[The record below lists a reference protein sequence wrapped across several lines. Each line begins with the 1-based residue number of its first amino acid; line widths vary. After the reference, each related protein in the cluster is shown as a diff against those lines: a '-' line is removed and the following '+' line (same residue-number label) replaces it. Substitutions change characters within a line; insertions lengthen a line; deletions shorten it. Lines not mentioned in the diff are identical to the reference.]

1 MNRTQLE
8 SALRNLSQSCGYTF
22 YQLPAHRIAEVKE
35 FPAAVLEPLTVA
47 RVDGR
52 EHGRISYNVTLR
64 ILSLV
69 AKNSEQKLS
78 ELLETMERD
87 LLELFAILSENKRVI
102 EVENLGIT
110 PAEGAFTIHGEISQ
124 TARAQVVT
132 HF

>member
-22 YQLPAHRIAEVKE
+22 YLLPSNRIAEVRD
-35 FPAAVLEPLTVA
+35 FPAVVLEPLTVA

-52 EHGRISYNVTLR
+52 GHGRISYNVTLR
-64 ILSLV
+64 VLSLT
-69 AKNSEQKLS
+69 AKNSAQKQS
-78 ELLETMERD
+78 ETMETMERD
-87 LLELFAILSENKRVI
+87 LLEIFALLSDNKQVI
-102 EVENLGIT
+102 VVEDLGIT
-110 PAEGAFTIHGEISQ
+110 PAESAYTIHGEISQ

>member
-22 YQLPAHRIAEVKE
+22 YLLPSDRIAEVRD
-35 FPAAVLEPLTVA
+35 FPAVVLEPLTVA

-52 EHGRISYNVTLR
+52 GHGRISYNVTLR
-64 ILSLV
+64 VLSLT
-69 AKNSEQKLS
+69 AKNSAQKQS
-78 ELLETMERD
+78 ETMETMERD
-87 LLELFAILSENKRVI
+87 LLEIFALLSDNKQVI
-102 EVENLGIT
+102 VVEDLGIT
-110 PAEGAFTIHGEISQ
+110 PAESAYTIHGEISQ

>member
-52 EHGRISYNVTLR
+52 GHGRISYNVTLR
-64 ILSLV
+64 VLSLT
-69 AKNSEQKLS
+69 AKNSAQKQS
-78 ELLETMERD
+78 ETMETMERD
-87 LLELFAILSENKRVI
+87 LLEIFALLSDNKQVI
-102 EVENLGIT
+102 VVEDLGIT
-110 PAEGAFTIHGEISQ
+110 PAESAYTIHGEISQ